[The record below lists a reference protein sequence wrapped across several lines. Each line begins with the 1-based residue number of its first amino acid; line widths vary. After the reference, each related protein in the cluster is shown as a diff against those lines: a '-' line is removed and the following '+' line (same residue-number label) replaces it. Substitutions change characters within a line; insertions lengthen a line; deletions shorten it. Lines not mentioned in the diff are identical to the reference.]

1 MSDVCIYFNLFCK
14 FVIQVQKLRK
24 YIKIY
29 QFSFNLSFSNCKRS
43 KDSLEKKKLIFNFH
57 VEYLFK
63 KSNSE
68 IPLSKIHPKFTGN
81 TSDVNKENLYKWN
94 FLSLV
99 PSRSLQFSTKQNAIC
114 CWIKQP
120 SGARRHEYSS
130 PHHCDKCS
138 RNLPTSGYLSAQYY
152 EEGEEKD
159 GRERRIR
166 EAARQIESSDK
177 AACCI
182 EAAELLILITQLGER
197 LRGGKA
203 HVINL
208 RQQHRYQTYHHTNY
222 TNQPHHIAHS
232 RAPFHFHQHR
242 LSNTPASPSSI
253 RSGITW
259 VLIKRNASHPLR
271 TRLETWEKGG
281 RGGCF
286 WHRSWPTI
294 NIIYRRLNRPAASNR
309 RL

>member
-1 MSDVCIYFNLFCK
+1 MLNIYLRNQILKSLYQKSTPNLLETRQMLIKKTYTSGIFYLLYHQDLYS
-14 FVIQVQKLRK
+14 FLQSRTQYVAGSNNLRGRGGT
-24 YIKIY
+24 
-29 QFSFNLSFSNCKRS
+29 NTPL
-43 KDSLEKKKLIFNFH
+43 LI
-57 VEYLFK
+57 
-63 KSNSE
+63 
-68 IPLSKIHPKFTGN
+68 IA
-81 TSDVNKENLYKWN
+81 TSVRGTY
-94 FLSLV
+94 
-99 PSRSLQFSTKQNAIC
+99 
-114 CWIKQP
+114 
-120 SGARRHEYSS
+120 
-130 PHHCDKCS
+130 
-138 RNLPTSGYLSAQYY
+138 PTSGYLSARYY

-271 TRLETWEKGG
+271 TKLETWEKGG